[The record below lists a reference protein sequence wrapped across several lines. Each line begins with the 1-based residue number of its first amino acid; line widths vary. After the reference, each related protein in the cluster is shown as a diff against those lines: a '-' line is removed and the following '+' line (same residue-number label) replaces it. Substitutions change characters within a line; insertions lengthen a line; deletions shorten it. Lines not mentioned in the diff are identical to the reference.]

1 MADRGKAPK
10 VGTMI
15 VKKRDDDFKPVPT
28 GLQPAVCV
36 NVFDIGY
43 QPGYQGGAPSP
54 KVVILWELTGNDR
67 RDDGKWFQLTK
78 LYTASLGEKATL
90 RKDLETWRGRT
101 FTAAELDGFELDKL
115 NGIGCQLLNVE
126 STTKTF
132 VNIAAVMPPRAG
144 PKPTIETPA
153 DYIPEWVKK
162 KIAEQLH
169 PEPADDF
176 HDDIPGDDIIPF
188 DQGLPV
194 FNLRGAPNDYAA
206 AKEGRLIPDEP
217 QGITGDDRS
226 AEAHFRAI
234 RG

>member
-1 MADRGKAPK
+1 
-10 VGTMI
+10 MI
-15 VKKRDDDFKPVPT
+15 VKKRDEDFKPIPT

-43 QPGYQGGAPSP
+43 QPGFQGGPPLP
-54 KVVILWELTGNDR
+54 KLVLLWELTCEER
-67 RDDGKWFQLTK
+67 RDDGKRFQLTK
-78 LYTASLGEKATL
+78 LYTASLGEKANL
-90 RKDLETWRGRT
+90 RKDLETWRGRKFSET
-101 FTAAELDGFELDKL
+101 ELDGFEMNNVK
-115 NGIGCQLLNVE
+115 GVGCQLLLVATQKGE
-126 STTKTF
+126 KTYND
-132 VNIAAVMPPRAG
+132 VAAVMPPLAG
-144 PKPTIETPA
+144 LKATIETPA
-153 DYIPEWVKK
+153 DFVPEWVKK

-217 QGITGDDRS
+217 QGITGNDRS